1 MENNYII
8 FNFFLTLIIFFCL
21 KPISKIINIFDKPDK
36 RKIHKN
42 PIPAI
47 GGIIIFFILLINL
60 IIFNNLEKEI
70 FLLASLFMLI
80 GIIDDAIKISANI
93 RLIILSMLSFV
104 FLTYFKDFNIEF
116 LHVENIGKI
125 NLNNYSIFFTV
136 LSLLLFQNAMNMI
149 DGINGL
155 SGSIFLIIFIFIATK
170 IGFSSFFILIIFVI
184 IIFLIFNIMN
194 KIFMGDAGIYFLS
207 ILSGLIIIDMSNN
220 NLIYSE
226 EIFLLMMLPGIDM
239 LRLFFL
245 RIINKKNPFN
255 PDKLHIHHMLFNK
268 LKSKAKTVL
277 TIIMIYGFPI
287 LLKISLDFKTLY
299 LIITQ
304 LLFYLIIFYLIRDVT
319 FYDKKK

>member
-8 FNFFLTLIIFFCL
+8 FNFFLTLIIFFYL

-116 LHVENIGKI
+116 LHIENIGKI

-207 ILSGLIIIDMSNN
+207 MLSGLIIIDMSNN

>member
-93 RLIILSMLSFV
+93 RLIILSILSFV
-104 FLTYFKDFNIEF
+104 FLSYFKDFNIEF

>member
-8 FNFFLTLIIFFCL
+8 FNFFLTLIIFFYL

-93 RLIILSMLSFV
+93 RLIILSILSFV
-104 FLTYFKDFNIEF
+104 FLSYFKDFNIEF

-170 IGFSSFFILIIFVI
+170 MNFNSIFVLLIFVI

-207 ILSGLIIIDMSNN
+207 MLSGLIIIDMSNN
-220 NLIYSE
+220 DLIYSE

-239 LRLFFL
+239 LRLFIY
-245 RIINKKNPFN
+245 RIINKKNPFK
-255 PDKLHIHHMLFNK
+255 PDRFHIHHLLQHK
-268 LKSKAKTVL
+268 LKSNIKTFL
-277 TIIMIYGFPI
+277 LIIIIYGFPI
-287 LLKISLDFKTLY
+287 FIKMATNFNT
-299 LIITQ
+299 
-304 LLFYLIIFYLIRDVT
+304 FYLIVAQLLIYIIIIYLVRDT
-319 FYDKKK
+319 MFYDKKK

>member
-8 FNFFLTLIIFFCL
+8 FNFFLTLIIFFFL
-21 KPISKIINIFDKPDK
+21 KPISKIINIFDKPNE

-42 PIPAI
+42 PVPAI

-60 IIFNNLEKEI
+60 IIFNNLKKEI

-93 RLIILSMLSFV
+93 RLIILSILSFV
-104 FLTYFKDFNIEF
+104 FLSYFKDFNIEF

-125 NLNNYSIFFTV
+125 NLNNYSILFTV
-136 LSLLLFQNAMNMI
+136 LSLLLFLNAMNMI

-207 ILSGLIIIDMSNN
+207 MLSGLIIIDMSNN

>member
-8 FNFFLTLIIFFCL
+8 FNFFLTLIIFFYL

-93 RLIILSMLSFV
+93 RLIILSILSFV
-104 FLTYFKDFNIEF
+104 FLSYFKDFNIEF

>member
-80 GIIDDAIKISANI
+80 GIIDDAIKISPNI
-93 RLIILSMLSFV
+93 RLLILSILSFV
-104 FLTYFKDFNIEF
+104 FLSYFKDFNIEF

-268 LKSKAKTVL
+268 LKSKAKTAL

>member
-116 LHVENIGKI
+116 LHFEDIGKI
-125 NLNNYSIFFTV
+125 YLNNYSIFFTV

-207 ILSGLIIIDMSNN
+207 MLSGLIIIDMSNN

>member
-8 FNFFLTLIIFFCL
+8 FNFFLTLIIFFFL
-21 KPISKIINIFDKPDK
+21 KPISKIINIFDKPNE

-42 PIPAI
+42 PVPAI

-60 IIFNNLEKEI
+60 IIFNNLKKEI

-93 RLIILSMLSFV
+93 RLIILSILSFV
-104 FLTYFKDFNIEF
+104 FLSYFKDFNIEF
-116 LHVENIGKI
+116 LHIENIGKI

-207 ILSGLIIIDMSNN
+207 MLSGLIIIDMSNN

-255 PDKLHIHHMLFNK
+255 PDKLHIHHILFNK

-299 LIITQ
+299 LIIIQ

>member
-8 FNFFLTLIIFFCL
+8 FNFFLTLIIFFYL

-93 RLIILSMLSFV
+93 RLLILSILSFV
-104 FLTYFKDFNIEF
+104 FLSYFKDFNIEF

-170 IGFSSFFILIIFVI
+170 MNFNSIFVLLIFVI

-207 ILSGLIIIDMSNN
+207 MLSGLIIIDMSNN
-220 NLIYSE
+220 DLIYSE

-239 LRLFFL
+239 LRLFIY
-245 RIINKKNPFN
+245 RIINKKNPFK
-255 PDKLHIHHMLFNK
+255 PDRFHIHHLLQHK
-268 LKSKAKTVL
+268 LKSNIKTFL
-277 TIIMIYGFPI
+277 LIIIIYGFPI
-287 LLKISLDFKTLY
+287 FIKMATNFNT
-299 LIITQ
+299 
-304 LLFYLIIFYLIRDVT
+304 FYLIVAQLLIYIIIIYLVRDT
-319 FYDKKK
+319 MFYDKKK

>member
-8 FNFFLTLIIFFCL
+8 FNFFLTLIIFFFL
-21 KPISKIINIFDKPDK
+21 KPISKIINIFDKPNE

-42 PIPAI
+42 PVPAI

-60 IIFNNLEKEI
+60 IIFNNLKKEI

-80 GIIDDAIKISANI
+80 GIIDDAIKISPNI
-93 RLIILSMLSFV
+93 RLLILSIFTFV
-104 FLTYFKDFNIEF
+104 FLSYFKDFNIEF
-116 LHVENIGKI
+116 LHIENIGKI

-207 ILSGLIIIDMSNN
+207 MLSGLIIIDMSNN

-299 LIITQ
+299 LIIIQ

>member
-8 FNFFLTLIIFFCL
+8 FNFFLTLIIFFYL

-60 IIFNNLEKEI
+60 IIFNNFEKEI

-93 RLIILSMLSFV
+93 RLIILSTLSFV

-116 LHVENIGKI
+116 LHFEDIGKI

-207 ILSGLIIIDMSNN
+207 MLSGLIIIDMSNN

-226 EIFLLMMLPGIDM
+226 EIFLLMTLPGIDM
-239 LRLFFL
+239 LRLFII
-245 RIINKKNPFN
+245 RIASRKNPFE
-255 PDKLHIHHMLFNK
+255 PDKFHIHHLIYKKF
-268 LKSKAKTVL
+268 KSYIKTL
-277 TIIMIYGFPI
+277 AIILSIYIFPI
-287 LLKISLDFKTLY
+287 LLSEFTLINKFYLITLGVFLY
-299 LIITQ
+299 LITIH
-304 LLFYLIIFYLIRDVT
+304 YLKGFKIYSH
-319 FYDKKK
+319 KK

>member
-1 MENNYII
+1 
-8 FNFFLTLIIFFCL
+8 
-21 KPISKIINIFDKPDK
+21 
-36 RKIHKN
+36 
-42 PIPAI
+42 
-47 GGIIIFFILLINL
+47 
-60 IIFNNLEKEI
+60 
-70 FLLASLFMLI
+70 
-80 GIIDDAIKISANI
+80 
-93 RLIILSMLSFV
+93 
-104 FLTYFKDFNIEF
+104 
-116 LHVENIGKI
+116 
-125 NLNNYSIFFTV
+125 
-136 LSLLLFQNAMNMI
+136 
-149 DGINGL
+149 
-155 SGSIFLIIFIFIATK
+155 
-170 IGFSSFFILIIFVI
+170 
-184 IIFLIFNIMN
+184 MN

-207 ILSGLIIIDMSNN
+207 MLSGLIIIDMSNN

-255 PDKLHIHHMLFNK
+255 PDKLHIHHILFNK

-299 LIITQ
+299 LIIIQ

>member
-93 RLIILSMLSFV
+93 RLIILSILSFL
-104 FLTYFKDFNIEF
+104 FLSYFKDFNIEF

-268 LKSKAKTVL
+268 LKSKAKTIL

>member
-93 RLIILSMLSFV
+93 RLIILSILSFL
-104 FLTYFKDFNIEF
+104 FLSYFKDFNIEF
-116 LHVENIGKI
+116 LHFENIGKI

-170 IGFSSFFILIIFVI
+170 MNFNSIFVLIIFVI

-268 LKSKAKTVL
+268 LKSKAKTIL

>member
-8 FNFFLTLIIFFCL
+8 FNFFLTLIIFFYL

-116 LHVENIGKI
+116 LHIENIGKI

-207 ILSGLIIIDMSNN
+207 MLSGLIIIDMSNN

-255 PDKLHIHHMLFNK
+255 PDKLHIHHILFNK

>member
-8 FNFFLTLIIFFCL
+8 FNFFLTLIIFFFL
-21 KPISKIINIFDKPDK
+21 KPISKIINIFDKPNE

-42 PIPAI
+42 PVPAI

-60 IIFNNLEKEI
+60 IIFNNLKKEI

-93 RLIILSMLSFV
+93 RLIILSILSFV
-104 FLTYFKDFNIEF
+104 FLAYFKDFNIEF
-116 LHVENIGKI
+116 LHFEDIAKI
-125 NLNNYSIFFTV
+125 NLNNYSIFFTI
-136 LSLLLFQNAMNMI
+136 LSLLLFQNSMNMI

-207 ILSGLIIIDMSNN
+207 MLSGLIIIDMSNN

-255 PDKLHIHHMLFNK
+255 PDKLHIHHILFNK

-299 LIITQ
+299 LIIIQ

>member
-116 LHVENIGKI
+116 LHFEDIGKI
-125 NLNNYSIFFTV
+125 YLNNYSIFFTV

-207 ILSGLIIIDMSNN
+207 MLSGLIIIDMSNN

-255 PDKLHIHHMLFNK
+255 PDKLHIHHILFNK

>member
-207 ILSGLIIIDMSNN
+207 MLSGLIIIDMSNN
-220 NLIYSE
+220 DLIYSE

-255 PDKLHIHHMLFNK
+255 PDKLHIHHILFNK

>member
-8 FNFFLTLIIFFCL
+8 FNFFLTLIIFFFL
-21 KPISKIINIFDKPDK
+21 KPISKIINIFDKPNE

-42 PIPAI
+42 PVPAI

-60 IIFNNLEKEI
+60 IIFNNLKKEI

-93 RLIILSMLSFV
+93 RLIILSILSFV
-104 FLTYFKDFNIEF
+104 FLSYFKDFNIEF

-125 NLNNYSIFFTV
+125 NLNNYSILFTV

-207 ILSGLIIIDMSNN
+207 MLSGLIIIDMSNN